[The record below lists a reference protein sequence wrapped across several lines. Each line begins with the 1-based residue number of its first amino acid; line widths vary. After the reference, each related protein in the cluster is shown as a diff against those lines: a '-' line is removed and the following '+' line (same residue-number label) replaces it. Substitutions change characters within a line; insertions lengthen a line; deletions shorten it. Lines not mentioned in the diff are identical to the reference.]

1 MAFQPKNAGKAGA
14 RGREVLRAAVGCR
27 YTRRSAPQPNRR
39 RADRSELSLAAQ
51 HAGYEHRTDVDPPAQ
66 WACRTQ
72 RRAACNTD
80 TDTDTDTVIRQPTP
94 AATSYSE
101 SLANSR
107 ASRSLS
113 TAGADPGSRL
123 PATSGVNSRVTA
135 PTTPAKISMYAGVM
149 ALPVPE
155 TNA

>member
-51 HAGYEHRTDVDPPAQ
+51 HAGYEHGTDVDPPAQ
-66 WACRTQ
+66 WDCRTQ
-72 RRAACNTD
+72 RRAVCNA
-80 TDTDTDTVIRQPTP
+80 DTDTVIRQPTP

-101 SLANSR
+101 SLTNSR

-149 ALPVPE
+149 ALPVPD